1 MEMKDFLSTELIDLN
16 LNVKTKKDAIRK
28 LCERLYESGCITD
41 VEKFMRDVYIREE
54 EGETGIGEGIAIPHG
69 KSENVIKTSLAIGRT
84 ETIDWEG
91 EENQP
96 VEIIILFAVRLVDNT
111 SVHLKLLSQVA
122 SKLGHDRNLDR
133 LKIATDPN
141 DVIDVFIKD

>member
-1 MEMKDFLSTELIDLN
+1 MEMKEFLSEYLVDLN
-16 LNVKTKKDAIRK
+16 LNAKTKEEAITK
-28 LCERLYESGCITD
+28 LCQRLYDNGCIKS
-41 VEKFMRDVYIREE
+41 VEDFVADVYEREE
-54 EGETGIGEGIAIPHG
+54 EGETGIGQDVAIPHG

-91 EENQP
+91 EKHQP

-122 SKLGHDRNLDR
+122 SKLGNDDVLEQ
-133 LKIATDPN
+133 LKSAKLPSK
-141 DVIDVFIKD
+141 VIDLFIN